1 MSFYV
6 LPKSLTEVHPV
17 KIFYDVDDILHNLTE
32 RTAARVGVDMSLWI
46 DYRIQDSPYYTPE
59 QVEQIVRTFEEPD
72 IFQEMQFYPG
82 AEAILAP
89 RQLGAYVGLNTNS
102 FTQAVADTKMPQLLA
117 HVPHL
122 CESDV
127 INNICGAAGAL
138 RKELDPQTFIFV
150 DDSPYNIARS
160 PAQIN
165 VMMKK
170 PYNVTPHAYEVM
182 SGKQVFQFDT
192 LTEINAF
199 VYYATQCYM
208 TDLLT
213 YFPELAERGFGPR
226 LGLMG

>member
-1 MSFYV
+1 MSFYD
-6 LPKSLTEVHPV
+6 LPQSLAEVRPV
-17 KIFYDVDDILHNLTE
+17 KVFYDVDDILHNLTE
-32 RTAARVGVDMSLWI
+32 RTAAHVGVDMNLWVDYHIQESL
-46 DYRIQDSPYYTPE
+46 YYTPE
-59 QVEQIVRTFEEPD
+59 QISHIVRTFEEPN

-82 AEAILAP
+82 TEAILAP

-117 HVPHL
+117 RVPHL

-127 INNICGAAGAL
+127 INNICGATGAL

-150 DDSPYNIARS
+150 DDSPYNIAKS
-160 PAQIN
+160 PAQVN

-182 SGKQVFQFDT
+182 QGKRVFQFDT
-192 LTEINAF
+192 LTEINNF
-199 VYYATQCYM
+199 VYYVTQCYM
-208 TDLLT
+208 TDLFAR
-213 YFPELAERGFGPR
+213 FPELAERGFGPR